1 MSIAR
6 KIPLAVVAVGGLMM
20 VGAGTAV
27 ADNHATAVGFNSP
40 GFLSGAPV
48 ATVASEP
55 LNNCANHT
63 PAGASVLS
71 GTAGNLCLIN

>member
-6 KIPLAVVAVGGLMM
+6 KLPLALVAVGGLMM
-20 VGAGTAV
+20 AGAGAAI
-27 ADNHATAVGFNSP
+27 ADNNATAVGFNSP
-40 GFLSGAPV
+40 GLMSGTPV
-48 ATVASEP
+48 AGIVSDP